1 MKTAVIT
8 GGGSG
13 IGRAV
18 ALRLIDAGYRVANAG
33 SLTGNA
39 PFESITLDAW
49 RTVVDTNLTGSF
61 LCARAAFTRMKASG
75 GGRIINNGSVSAY
88 APRPHAAAY
97 TCSKSAI
104 TGLTKSISLEGRR
117 WNIAC
122 GQIDIGNAGSD
133 PTAVRVGILQADGS
147 RGNEPVMDVANVGDA
162 VLFMANLPPGANVLF
177 MTVLPT
183 AMPFVGRG

>member
-61 LCARAAFTRMKASG
+61 LCARAARSTSAMQEATRRPCASASS
-75 GGRIINNGSVSAY
+75 R
-88 APRPHAAAY
+88 
-97 TCSKSAI
+97 
-104 TGLTKSISLEGRR
+104 
-117 WNIAC
+117 
-122 GQIDIGNAGSD
+122 
-133 PTAVRVGILQADGS
+133 PTARAATS
-147 RGNEPVMDVANVGDA
+147 R
-162 VLFMANLPPGANVLF
+162 
-177 MTVLPT
+177 
-183 AMPFVGRG
+183 